1 MSQGDVVFAQGD
13 PAREFFVLVNGRVVV
28 TVKGGDPEGPPIA
41 VLTGPTWF
49 GDLAIVSEQ
58 ARISTVIAETDC
70 EFWVLARTHFE
81 AFFNRHPRM
90 ARNLAAA
97 LVRRLQEKDQ
107 DFTSQSTL
115 ALERARLLEE
125 LRQGADEL
133 AALTDVTRAINVSL
147 DLDQTLGSISTY
159 AARLTKSDS
168 ALIFLYNERRGD
180 VLSRS
185 RVIQRAGRLS
195 CRSRRAPPS
204 TLRDAGGLAQ
214 LLVDRPRRRRA
225 RPGADLRTSRPLPL
239 YRSRELLLAMGVPC
253 GSCGAPPPRRPGH
266 RRHERPA
273 PTPGRIRKARG
284 GTGHDVCRAFGH
296 RPGARPP
303 LPGGTGTEPRAPGGF
318 GLPDGDQR
326 VPEGHRPDHLR
337 AYNRRWIPW
346 PNTPPGCA
354 GRRVV

>member
-1 MSQGDVVFAQGD
+1 MPRMPLSRNRHTRPTPRAPRGTRAGLVRVLTSLALFQGVPQTSLTPLAKAMRFRRYAQGDVVFAQGD
-13 PAREFFVLVNGRVVV
+13 PAHEFFVLVSGRVVV

-58 ARISTVIAETDC
+58 TRISTVTAETDC

-125 LRQGADEL
+125 LRQGTEEM

-168 ALIFLYNERRGD
+168 ALIFL
-180 VLSRS
+180 
-185 RVIQRAGRLS
+185 Q
-195 CRSRRAPPS
+195 
-204 TLRDAGGLAQ
+204 
-214 LLVDRPRRRRA
+214 
-225 RPGADLRTSRPLPL
+225 
-239 YRSRELLLAMGVPC
+239 
-253 GSCGAPPPRRPGH
+253 
-266 RRHERPA
+266 
-273 PTPGRIRKARG
+273 
-284 GTGHDVCRAFGH
+284 
-296 RPGARPP
+296 
-303 LPGGTGTEPRAPGGF
+303 
-318 GLPDGDQR
+318 
-326 VPEGHRPDHLR
+326 
-337 AYNRRWIPW
+337 
-346 PNTPPGCA
+346 
-354 GRRVV
+354 